1 MSKTGPGDTWRTPK
15 EVINFIENKFGN
27 IKIDLCSSNENK
39 VCDLNITEKNNFLD
53 DSWMNRCLIDNGDL
67 AWCNPPFS
75 GPLPFV
81 KQCVKWA
88 VNGYAVA
95 GILNSDSSTKWF
107 KELINA
113 KALIM
118 PIVGG
123 RISFLDGEGVSIKG
137 NNKPQFM
144 FYLSPYL
151 ARYADTEYID
161 IADIY

>member
-1 MSKTGPGDTWRTPK
+1 MANDLWKTPP
-15 EVINFIENKFGN
+15 EVIDFIQNKFG
-27 IKIDLCSSNENK
+27 IIEIDLCSSNENK
-39 VCDLNITEKNNFLD
+39 VCELNLTEKDNFLD
-53 DSWMNRCLIDNGDL
+53 VCWLTGCLINRGEL

-88 VNGYAVA
+88 VNGYAIA
-95 GILNSDSSTKWF
+95 GILNSDTSTKWF

-123 RISFLDGEGVSIKG
+123 RISFLDGNGEPVTQ

-151 ARYADTEYID
+151 AQYTDTEYID
-161 IADIY
+161 IKDIY